1 MATAAGCTA
10 PNERHAHTTGKIN
23 LCCQFAHII
32 IFTQLFFIFLF
43 PPGTVV
49 SFYAIFFSCIS
60 LCITNKL
67 SSAPS
72 TASALKG
79 PRTASMPST
88 RVSVNHHTHQPG
100 IVSFFLAR
108 LLMLFFFDINPSNR
122 VHKCINIDCFPS
134 MPMLVQ
140 IFSYVETTRHTTIV
154 SWIRSGDDKVSKVL
168 RSSSVNLSFRCTYF
182 AINYSKGH

>member
-1 MATAAGCTA
+1 MLYSIHHMATAAGCTA

-67 SSAPS
+67 SSAPLDS
-72 TASALKG
+72 VSLERPQDSLHAFDTSLRQ
-79 PRTASMPST
+79 PSHTST
-88 RVSVNHHTHQPG
+88 RH
-100 IVSFFLAR
+100 
-108 LLMLFFFDINPSNR
+108 R
-122 VHKCINIDCFPS
+122 VVH
-134 MPMLVQ
+134 
-140 IFSYVETTRHTTIV
+140 
-154 SWIRSGDDKVSKVL
+154 SG
-168 RSSSVNLSFRCTYF
+168 SSSDALLLRHQSIESSSQMHQY
-182 AINYSKGH
+182 